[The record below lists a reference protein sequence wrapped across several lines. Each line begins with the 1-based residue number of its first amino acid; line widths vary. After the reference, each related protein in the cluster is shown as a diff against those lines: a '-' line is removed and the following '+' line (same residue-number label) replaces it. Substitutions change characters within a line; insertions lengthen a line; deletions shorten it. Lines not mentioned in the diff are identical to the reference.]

1 MRGGCQL
8 RERERGTRPLDAV
21 PRETSDQSPIAAER
35 PGRRIRSHESRLAIT
50 ELLTGGRGI
59 FVKLTHLSL
68 IGAFALVGVAQA
80 GEDRAVAKACKAD
93 AEHMCSGK
101 TGQALEQCLKSNQA
115 QLSANCKEAV
125 SKLPG
130 KS

>member
-1 MRGGCQL
+1 MKLVYVGL
-8 RERERGTRPLDAV
+8 
-21 PRETSDQSPIAAER
+21 IAACVASGYGQAQTSQQ
-35 PGRRIRSHESRLAIT
+35 GR
-50 ELLTGGRGI
+50 
-59 FVKLTHLSL
+59 
-68 IGAFALVGVAQA
+68 
-80 GEDRAVAKACKAD
+80 EDRAVARLCKDD
-93 AEHMCSGK
+93 AQHLCSGK